1 MPSPTDDAFATTLQ
15 LHAGPVRGRLARL
28 TGDHALAEDLWQDT
42 ALRAWAKAPRDAPAA
57 VLVAWLHRTATRL
70 GIDELRRRG
79 RRPTATLDA
88 LAGVVQEEPEGAQ
101 DARAALAALT
111 PHQRLVLLL
120 RFELGLELSELG
132 ALLGVGP
139 DAARKRVAR
148 ARAAFAAALHE
159 ERREDDRPTVLVLMG
174 ADDVGPYRAWLEAAG
189 ARVRVVD
196 GERSGLDLAG
206 ADALVLSGS
215 VTDLHPRTYGA
226 ARDPRTVEPSFTR
239 DLRDMAVLRAALAED
254 LPVVGV
260 CRGAQLL
267 GALSGGALDQHV
279 EHHGGDVPHGLVTA
293 PDSAVRRA
301 YGTAPEI
308 VSAHH
313 QAVRSTGPGVRVTA
327 TAPDG
332 LIEAV
337 EVPGRRLALGT
348 QWHPERGGGEGLA
361 QLIVDEA
368 AA

>member
-1 MPSPTDDAFATTLQ
+1 MSFPTEDSFATTLQ
-15 LHAGPVRGRLARL
+15 AHAGPVRGRLARL

-42 ALRAWAKAPRDAPAA
+42 ALRAWAKAPRDVPEA
-57 VLVAWLHRTATRL
+57 VLAAWLHRTATRL

-88 LAGVVQEEPEGAQ
+88 LAGVVQEEPEGAE

-111 PHQRLVLLL
+111 AHQRLVLLL
-120 RFELGLELSELG
+120 RFELGL
-132 ALLGVGP
+132 
-139 DAARKRVAR
+139 
-148 ARAAFAAALHE
+148 
-159 ERREDDRPTVLVLMG
+159 
-174 ADDVGPYRAWLEAAG
+174 
-189 ARVRVVD
+189 
-196 GERSGLDLAG
+196 DLAG
-206 ADALVLSGS
+206 ADAMVLSGS

-226 ARDPRTVEPSFTR
+226 PRDPRTVEPSFTR
-239 DLRDMAVLRAALAED
+239 DLRDLAVLRAALTED

-267 GALSGGALDQHV
+267 GALSGGVLDQHV
-279 EHHGGDVPHGLVTA
+279 EHHGGDVPHALETA

-308 VSAHH
+308 VSSHH
-313 QAVRSTGPGVRVTA
+313 QAVRTTGPGVRVTA

-337 EVPGRRLALGT
+337 EVPERRLALGT
-348 QWHPERGGGEGLA
+348 QWHPERGGGEVLA
-361 QLIVDEA
+361 RLIVDEA